1 MEATA
6 TMDGESVE
14 IDGYDVDCESEV
26 LILKLGNLGT
36 CEINKQTPI
45 NWGGHIHLLCA
56 SNYKLAL
63 FRYSAPEEELWQ
75 LGNEYFSI
83 EGLMLRSVFVKA
95 LPGVCVVCTPIIDGK
110 EEDEAGEGKKE
121 EDGAVDKRE
130 EEDESENGG
139 LSYVRKGEHTR
150 RKKHHREYNKK
161 ELHLVTYLP
170 GWGQWAII
178 KAHGL
183 EQPLM
188 V

>member
-36 CEINKQTPI
+36 YEINKQTPI

-63 FRYSAPEEELWQ
+63 FRYSAPEE
-75 LGNEYFSI
+75 
-83 EGLMLRSVFVKA
+83 A
-95 LPGVCVVCTPIIDGK
+95 LPDVCVVCTPIIDGK

-150 RKKHHREYNKK
+150 RKKYRSKERENIS
-161 ELHLVTYLP
+161 
-170 GWGQWAII
+170 G
-178 KAHGL
+178 
-183 EQPLM
+183 
-188 V
+188 